1 MDQRKLIQSTTQIF
15 MRPITIFQA
24 IQAAN
29 SSKSWVSTKKANGTA
44 ITVKIKENVITN
56 LLSKDSQFL

>member
-1 MDQRKLIQSTTQIF
+1 MTL
-15 MRPITIFQA
+15 ITIFQA

-29 SSKSWVSTKKANGTA
+29 SLKAWVSTKKVNGTA